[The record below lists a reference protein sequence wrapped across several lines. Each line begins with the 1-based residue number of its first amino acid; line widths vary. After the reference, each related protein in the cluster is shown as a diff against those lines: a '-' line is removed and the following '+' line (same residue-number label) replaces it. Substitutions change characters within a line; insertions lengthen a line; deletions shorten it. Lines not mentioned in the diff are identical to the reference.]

1 MSKLLVE
8 KIGVYIDGVMD
19 VFGRKSGSSL
29 GGSKY
34 NEVHKFS
41 IDDRDV
47 EFIIRWIEV
56 QDVVEQN
63 HRQLE
68 RSNRSKICQL
78 LEENIAIFIFW

>member
-1 MSKLLVE
+1 MPKLLVE

-19 VFGRKSGSSL
+19 VFGRKSGASL

-34 NEVHKFS
+34 YEVHKFP

-56 QDVVEQN
+56 QDVVEQK

-68 RSNRSKICQL
+68 QSNRSKSFQL
-78 LEENIAIFIFW
+78 LEEDVAIFIF

>member
-1 MSKLLVE
+1 M
-8 KIGVYIDGVMD
+8 MD
-19 VFGRKSGSSL
+19 VFGRKSRASM

-56 QDVVEQN
+56 KDVVEQN
-63 HRQLE
+63 HR
-68 RSNRSKICQL
+68 
-78 LEENIAIFIFW
+78 